1 MAAANP
7 SDNSRFSVARMVS
20 IAALVVVAI
29 AWLTLVGVVA
39 QEKPRASI
47 GGAEEELVCAPLGG
61 DTTSYVY
68 PVVEGLGQA
77 RGDRDLSASVAEQRL
92 AEIAAEQKLLARCEM
107 ARENQQVK
115 FNTVLVVGA
124 TVTVVTAM
132 LCIRPRRSRD

>member
-1 MAAANP
+1 MAATNP
-7 SDNSRFSVARMVS
+7 SDNSRFPVARMVS

-29 AWLTLVGVVA
+29 AWLTLVGMVA

-47 GGAEEELVCAPLGG
+47 GGAEEELVCASLGG
-61 DTTSYVY
+61 ASYVY

-124 TVTVVTAM
+124 AVTVVTAM

>member
-7 SDNSRFSVARMVS
+7 SDNSRFPVARMVS
-20 IAALVVVAI
+20 IAALVIVAI

-47 GGAEEELVCAPLGG
+47 GGEEELVCAPLGG

-132 LCIRPRRSRD
+132 LCIRPKRSRD